1 MTIAR
6 IGYMSSVWISTDE
19 TEANLTKLGEVKS
32 FSLPDDEVE
41 EVEATHL
48 ESPGR
53 RREFVPGMIDGGEV
67 EIVMN
72 FDPGSA
78 SDLLIDAAK
87 AAGDTRYVRFVISAP
102 DGTADSHYDTT
113 GFVKGYARGPFA
125 PDAISEATLRLRI
138 TGDLTYGAGAS

>member
-6 IGYMSSVWISTDE
+6 IGWGSKVLISTDE
-19 TEANLTKLGEVKS
+19 TEANLVELGEVKG

-41 EVEATHL
+41 EIDATHL
-48 ESPGR
+48 QSPGR

-67 EIVMN
+67 EVTMN

-78 SDLLIDAAK
+78 SDLLIEAAK
-87 AAGDTRYVRFVISAP
+87 AAGDTRYVRFVISSP

-138 TGDLTYGAGAS
+138 TGEVTYGAGEG